1 MRLKKKKILV
11 SILIVI
17 LLLSTIFSVRS
28 IGATLGETLTDI
40 LGTFVGILTWPV
52 RIIALGIAY
61 LMDRITSSIA
71 YLDGGTSTP
80 GKFFTPFEILF
91 NKIRITDIDFF
102 NFQGLSEDCAT
113 YKIREAI
120 AQWYYFTRMIA
131 IAASLVVL
139 AYVGVRMSL
148 STMAQDKAKYKKML
162 VDWASSVALIFLLH
176 YIIIFVLAVNT
187 ALVNAIGGTAGAK
200 GDEISDQIGGIAN
213 AALGISVYAIGAT
226 IVFTLLVKQ
235 TLGLLLAY
243 INRMI
248 KLAFLLIIAPL
259 ITITYSID
267 KMGDNKAQALNAWLK
282 EFVYTILLQP
292 FHCIIYMSL
301 IDIAYS
307 LLAESS
313 VEDEGS
319 LAACILAYLFIKFL
333 TEAEKLVRK
342 IFGFK
347 DTDTGTT
354 LGSGMAAAGATLA
367 LSKNIGSTV
376 GKGVRFAKGA
386 LPGAM
391 AAAGKAADKA
401 SNALGAAATNV
412 RAASRAIGKKDLV
425 DKDFGTNTGEKA
437 SGNVFSRMKQQKEA
451 LNAARQAYKNADAT
465 GKERIKYTRK
475 AAKED
480 EKGDKAANAGKV
492 YTAREMAERRRT
504 RAADRR
510 SEEFQKKAQES
521 AEKTVKQKQEKKENS
536 RVRKS
541 FRKARGVVRKV
552 NGVASKIVNNELT
565 RTALKGGVA
574 TFVGSW
580 SSDKSMAAAITAGVA
595 GWKVTDEA
603 LKYTGGQVKSDL
615 NEKFAAAG
623 ITSAE
628 KARELYDDNDE
639 HSYAERVKD
648 GKADLREQGKADRDA
663 NENSLSESEVNR
675 VLGEMSRQ
683 LATNASASLQSILD
697 KALGDSQNKMSQ
709 AFEQKLKELYN
720 NQKNANAVSSMSN
733 AFQLGFSERMVFGT
747 ADMGSTEVSSAFT
760 PKDPDAVDDKYKFA
774 SGAEPDSADTG
785 GPDIPS
791 PEDNSRMQ
799 EEIDN
804 RVNQMMEEINN
815 GSTEVTEVVNRTVT
829 EITHSFDTSKPEK
842 TIQELEG
849 IISKLEGMEGD
860 KAKELLAQVK
870 VAKTNIEA
878 EMNKETGGN
887 T

>member
-11 SILIVI
+11 SILIVV
-17 LLLSTIFSVRS
+17 LLFSTIFSVRS
-28 IGATLGETLTDI
+28 IGGTLGEAITDI

-71 YLDGGTSTP
+71 YLDGGTSKP
-80 GKFFTPFEILF
+80 GKFFTPYEILF

-102 NFQGLSEDCAT
+102 EFGTLSPDCAT
-113 YKIREAI
+113 YKIRYAV

-176 YIIIFVLAVNT
+176 YIIIFILAVNT
-187 ALVNAIGGTAGAK
+187 ALVNAIGGSAGAK
-200 GDEISDQIGGIAN
+200 GDEISEQIGGIAN
-213 AALGISVYAIGAT
+213 AALGVSVYAIGAT

-301 IDIAYS
+301 IDIAYG
-307 LLAESS
+307 LIAESS

-401 SNALGAAATNV
+401 SNAIGAASTSL
-412 RAASRAIGKKDLV
+412 RAAGRAVRKKDLV
-425 DKDFGTNTGEKA
+425 DSELGVNSGKKA
-437 SGNVFSRMKQQKEA
+437 EGGLFARAKQQKAA
-451 LNAARQAYKNADAT
+451 LEEARQKYRNSSAT
-465 GKERIKYTRK
+465 DKQRIKYQRK
-475 AAKED
+475 KVKKDQAEAKHNTNSKSD
-480 EKGDKAANAGKV
+480 FAKARQDSVK
-492 YTAREMAERRRT
+492 
-504 RAADRR
+504 RAKSDD
-510 SEEFQKKAQES
+510 FKKHQEA
-521 AEKTVKQKQEKKENS
+521 AEKTIKKRTDRKEKVKNS
-536 RVRKS
+536 FVGKSFKTARGFVRK
-541 FRKARGVVRKV
+541 A
-552 NGVASKIVNNELT
+552 NGVASKMVNNEFT
-565 RTALKGGVA
+565 RMALKGGIA
-574 TFVGSW
+574 TFAGSW
-580 SSDKSMAAAITAGVA
+580 SADKSMAAGITAGVA

-615 NEKFAAAG
+615 NEKYAALG
-623 ITSAE
+623 ITSSEDAM
-628 KARELYDDNDE
+628 KLYDDNDQ
-639 HSYAERVKD
+639 HSFADQVKD
-648 GKADLREQGKADRDA
+648 GKAALREQGENDR
-663 NENSLSESEVNR
+663 NSGQGNLSESEVNR

-683 LATNASASLQSILD
+683 LATDASASLQSILN
-697 KALGDSQNKMSQ
+697 KALGDSQHKMSQ
-709 AFEQKLKELYN
+709 AFEQKLRELYN
-720 NQKNANAVSSMSN
+720 NQKKANAVASMGN

-747 ADMGSTEVSSAFT
+747 ADRESTHISSAFN
-760 PKDPDAVDDKYKFA
+760 PANPDEIDRRYVA
-774 SGAEPDSADTG
+774 GATDTG
-785 GPDIPS
+785 NEQPGPGDTGMPT
-791 PEDNSRMQ
+791 PEEVNANMQ
-799 EEIDN
+799 QEIDD
-804 RVNQMMEEINN
+804 RVNQMMEDVTNS
-815 GSTEVTEVVNRTVT
+815 STGVTEVVNRTVT
-829 EITHSFDTSKPEK
+829 EIRQTYDTSKPDK

-870 VAKTNIEA
+870 IAKKDIEA
-878 EMNKETGGN
+878 EMKNKTGDN

>member
-11 SILIVI
+11 SILMVI

-28 IGATLGETLTDI
+28 IGSTLGEAITDI

-80 GKFFTPFEILF
+80 GKFFTPYEILF

-102 NFQGLSEDCAT
+102 NFDGLAPDCAT
-113 YKIREAI
+113 YKIREAV

-139 AYVGVRMSL
+139 AYVGIRMSL
-148 STMAQDKAKYKKML
+148 STMAQDKAKFKKML

-187 ALVNAIGGTAGAK
+187 ALVNAIGGTATAR

-213 AALGISVYAIGAT
+213 AALGVSVYAIGAT

-235 TLGLLLAY
+235 TLGLLMAY

-282 EFVYTILLQP
+282 EFIYTILLQP

-401 SNALGAAATNV
+401 SNAISSASNSV
-412 RAASRAIGKKDLV
+412 RAAGRALGKKDLV
-425 DKDFGTNTGEKA
+425 DKEFGTNSGQKA
-437 SGNVFSRMKQQKEA
+437 EGGFRQRMKAQKEA
-451 LNAARQAYKNADAT
+451 LDAASQAYKKADGV
-465 GKERIKYTRK
+465 GKARIKYTRK
-475 AAKED
+475 KVKDAEGDLKS
-480 EKGDKAANAGKV
+480 KGNTSASELNKARNDVINASKTGV
-492 YTAREMAERRRT
+492 Y
-504 RAADRR
+504 D
-510 SEEFQKKAQES
+510 KKAES
-521 AEKTVKQKQEKKENS
+521 DYKNKVSTRFKQSTGVKAIKKAS
-536 RVRKS
+536 GFVGS
-541 FRKARGVVRKV
+541 GVKKV
-552 NGVASKIVNNELT
+552 NAVASKVVNSELT
-565 RTALKGGVA
+565 RVALKGGVA
-574 TFVGSW
+574 TFAGAW
-580 SSDKSMAAAITAGVA
+580 NSDKSLGAGITAGIA

-603 LKYTGGQVKSDL
+603 LKYTGGQVKNDL
-615 NEKFAAAG
+615 NQKYAAAG
-623 ITSAE
+623 IKSE
-628 KARELYDDNDE
+628 KDARDLYDQNE
-639 HSYAERVKD
+639 GHSYADRVKE
-648 GKADLREQGKADRDA
+648 GKQELARQGSIDRA
-663 NENSLSESEVNR
+663 NNSNSLSEEEVNR
-675 VLGEMSRQ
+675 VMGEMARQ
-683 LATNASASLQSILD
+683 LSMNASASLQSILD
-697 KALGDSQNKMSQ
+697 KALGESQNKMSK
-709 AFEQKLKELYN
+709 AFEQKLKQLFD
-720 NQKNANAVSSMSN
+720 NQKNANAVASMSN

-747 ADMGSTEVSSAFT
+747 AGKESTNLTASAYDVDHSADIDESNHVDEQFDKANFEAEVKEKVDDVLGEITEEPKTEVIEKVESI
-760 PKDPDAVDDKYKFA
+760 V
-774 SGAEPDSADTG
+774 
-785 GPDIPS
+785 
-791 PEDNSRMQ
+791 
-799 EEIDN
+799 
-804 RVNQMMEEINN
+804 
-815 GSTEVTEVVNRTVT
+815 
-829 EITHSFDTSKPEK
+829 K
-842 TIQELEG
+842 TIHHDYSTANVDRSIEELG
-849 IISKLEGMEGD
+849 R
-860 KAKELLAQVK
+860 LLAQLNTCKEGAVG
-870 VAKTNIEA
+870 VAELKRTIENDIKSL
-878 EMNKETGGN
+878 EDQRDQNRDHDEN
-887 T
+887 P